1 MQESLVSASRAVDKK
16 NETTVAL
23 KKIKLDKRQ
32 VGHEGFP
39 MTSVR
44 EINILL
50 MMKHPNVVDVTD
62 VMVGGKDE
70 VYMVMEYVQQDLKS
84 FLDRYKSKLKIGEV
98 WTSCCLRGQAPEDNK
113 RLLVFFSTFDGTG

>member
-1 MQESLVSASRAVDKK
+1 MQASWYLPVFASRAVDKK

-98 WTSCCLRGQAPEDNK
+98 WSNCCL
-113 RLLVFFSTFDGTG
+113 